1 MYVKGKTHCAPAPLA
16 PLMVVQVEV
25 EGAAVVVV
33 VVVSM
38 LMMIPAVVVAVVVV
52 VVVVVVVT
60 VVVVVV
66 VVVVVAAVQV
76 AKAAPVWV
84 SHLPEQ
90 HRPMLP
96 WVFMT

>member
-33 VVVSM
+33 VVSM
-38 LMMIPAVVVAVVVV
+38 LMMIPAVVVAVVV

-66 VVVVVAAVQV
+66 VVVVVAALQV